1 VGLGHPPGLEDRV
14 SYRTNSGCVFRVAA
28 GPRLGFGHL
37 MRVRALAR
45 ALGVEPTLSIR
56 GGVSARRAAAAIG
69 RVVRDAAA
77 LDGARLL
84 VVDDPGE
91 RHGRAWV
98 RRARQR
104 NVPCISIH
112 DEAWAHDADLV
123 VAPGLDAP
131 RPETAA
137 AVLYGPDF
145 YLLDPSIAGLRR
157 TRATGARRVLVA
169 LGGGRHVH
177 RLAQPLADAIG
188 ARCPDAM
195 VEIAA
200 GFSPRRPE
208 LRGARWV
215 TASSGLAPLLSS
227 ADVAV
232 VAGGVTLY
240 EACAL
245 GVPTVGL
252 AVVPPQRRAIR
263 AFARQRALIDAGLA
277 GADGRAIRAAAN
289 GVARLLGDR
298 RLRAATGT
306 AARRLIDGRGAAR
319 IAARA
324 SELLARNDPH
334 A

>member
-1 VGLGHPPGLEDRV
+1 V
-14 SYRTNSGCVFRVAA
+14 
-28 GPRLGFGHL
+28 GFGHL
-37 MRVRALAR
+37 MRARALAR
-45 ALGVEPTLSIR
+45 ALDIEPTLSIR

-69 RVVRDAAA
+69 RVVGDAAA

-84 VVDDPGE
+84 VVDDPSE
-91 RHGRAWV
+91 RHGRTWV
-98 RRARQR
+98 RRARAH

-112 DEAWAHDADLV
+112 DERWAHDADLV
-123 VAPGLDAP
+123 VAASIGAP
-131 RPETAA
+131 RPQTSA
-137 AVLYGPDF
+137 AVLYGPGF

-177 RLAQPLADAIG
+177 RFAQPLADAIG
-188 ARCPDAM
+188 ARCPDATI
-195 VEIAA
+195 EIAA
-200 GFSPRRPE
+200 GFSPRRPQ

-215 TASSGLAPLLSS
+215 TASAGLAPLLAS
-227 ADVAV
+227 ADIAV

-245 GVPTVGL
+245 GVPAVGF
-252 AVVPPQRRAIR
+252 AVVRPQRRAIR
-263 AFARQRALIDAGLA
+263 AFAKLGALIDAGLA
-277 GADGRAIRAAAN
+277 GADGRAVRAAAN
-289 GVARLLGDR
+289 AVARLLGDR
-298 RLRAATGT
+298 RRRAATAT

-324 SELLARNDPH
+324 SELLARKNPH